1 MLESIILGMVS
12 DNDFTGY
19 DIKKLIEN
27 GIGVF
32 YKASYG
38 ILYPA
43 LKRLTDKGCL
53 TTYEKPQ
60 GGRKKIFYH
69 ITEEGQKQFFDWLVS
84 PTDITE
90 GTNTHLAKIYFFDNL
105 SPEIREQQL
114 LEYEINNRNY
124 LRKLND
130 LENKYNKMENKECFY
145 YKLST
150 LYYGICITQKTI
162 QWCQH
167 IRMQKPLSD
176 LIQDKKS

>member
-38 ILYPA
+38 SLYPA

-60 GGRKKIFYH
+60 GGRKKNFLPH
-69 ITEEGQKQFFDWLVS
+69 HRR
-84 PTDITE
+84 
-90 GTNTHLAKIYFFDNL
+90 GTKTVFRLAGFTH
-105 SPEIREQQL
+105 
-114 LEYEINNRNY
+114 
-124 LRKLND
+124 
-130 LENKYNKMENKECFY
+130 
-145 YKLST
+145 
-150 LYYGICITQKTI
+150 
-162 QWCQH
+162 
-167 IRMQKPLSD
+167 
-176 LIQDKKS
+176 

>member
-38 ILYPA
+38 SLYPA

-60 GGRKKIFYH
+60 GGRKKFS
-69 ITEEGQKQFFDWLVS
+69 TTSQKRDKNSF
-84 PTDITE
+84 
-90 GTNTHLAKIYFFDNL
+90 
-105 SPEIREQQL
+105 
-114 LEYEINNRNY
+114 
-124 LRKLND
+124 
-130 LENKYNKMENKECFY
+130 
-145 YKLST
+145 ST
-150 LYYGICITQKTI
+150 G
-162 QWCQH
+162 WFH
-167 IRMQKPLSD
+167 PL
-176 LIQDKKS
+176 I